1 MEEAQLPFDALRDGN
16 GDFILDGNGDYI
28 VPSG

>member
-1 MEEAQLPFDALRDGN
+1 MEKTQLPFDALRDGN

-28 VPSG
+28 LN